1 MALANDAADGGG
13 ARPPH
18 LRFYGPHDGSVK
30 TETRPPKG
38 SSYVLLGAIYTYI
51 YIFTEEATVGEW
63 GFKALAKHWFYS
75 IKLVPF

>member
-51 YIFTEEATVGEW
+51 YIYIYLQKRPLW
-63 GFKALAKHWFYS
+63 GNEVLKH
-75 IKLVPF
+75 